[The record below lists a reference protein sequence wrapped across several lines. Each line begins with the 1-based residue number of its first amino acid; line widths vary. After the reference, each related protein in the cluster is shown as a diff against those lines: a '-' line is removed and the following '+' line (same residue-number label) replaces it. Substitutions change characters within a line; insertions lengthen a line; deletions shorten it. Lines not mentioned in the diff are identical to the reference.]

1 MPAPIRSLA
10 AVALVALAACGDAVP
25 PGATVERGNAPA
37 LDAARIETAADGTC
51 YGNAVTP
58 AVVQTLTAQELES
71 PELRDA
77 EGRVIQPATYRSA
90 IRQEILRERQ
100 EVRFATV
107 CPPAYTESFVASLQR
122 ALQARGFYVGPVTGS
137 LDQATSRA
145 VQDYQREAGPDSG
158 LLSLESARRLG
169 LVALSA
175 EQIEALSQ

>member
-1 MPAPIRSLA
+1 MPAQIRSLA
-10 AVALVALAACGDAVP
+10 ALALGALAACGDLAP

-37 LDAARIETAADGTC
+37 LAAAQIESAADGTC
-51 YGNAVTP
+51 YGRAVTP

-90 IRQEILRERQ
+90 IRQEILRDRQ
-100 EVRFATV
+100 EVRFPTL

-122 ALQARGFYVGPVTGS
+122 ALQARGFYAGPITGS
-137 LDQATSRA
+137 LDQATNRA
-145 VQDYQREAGPDSG
+145 IQDYQRDGGPDSG
-158 LLSLESARRLG
+158 LLSLESARSLG
-169 LVALSA
+169 LVALST